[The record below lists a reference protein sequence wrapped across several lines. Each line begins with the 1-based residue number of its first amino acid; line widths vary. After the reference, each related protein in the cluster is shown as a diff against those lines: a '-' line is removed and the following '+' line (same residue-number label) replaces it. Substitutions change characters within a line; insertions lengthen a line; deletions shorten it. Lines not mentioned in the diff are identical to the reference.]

1 MSFEPVRHFLV
12 PEHFILPAEDVDRL
26 LARLG
31 TQAENLPQI
40 SKTDPAVKNLKPRK
54 GDIIKIIR
62 NSPTAGQAVYYRK
75 VV

>member
-1 MSFEPVRHFLV
+1 LPFEPTSHFLV
-12 PEHFILPAEDVDRL
+12 PEHFILPKEDTERL
-26 LARLG
+26 FEKLG
-31 TQAENLPQI
+31 TNADNLPQI
-40 SKTDPAVKNLKPRK
+40 SKADPAVKSLKPKR

>member
-1 MSFEPVRHFLV
+1 MTFESERHFLV
-12 PEHFILPAEDVDRL
+12 PEHFIMPSEDVEKL

-31 TQAENLPQI
+31 TNAGNLPQI
-40 SKTDPAVKNLKPRK
+40 SKADPAVKNLKPRK